1 MKKYLAALALVGC
14 LCSVLLVIAF
24 ITRDKEKSN
33 PDEPEE
39 VVEEVDTGVK
49 TVQQAVT
56 VEEPE
61 EEPEG
66 LTEIDGVL
74 YTEGGGRYMSAGDA
88 AAKEFMDT
96 AMLNHIDNPYAEEV
110 TAATWLCDQLGA
122 TWDGISWLSFYC
134 PMDDP
139 DNIYTVKVVLNN
151 EEHIVVFDTTTNKCA
166 LLSNN

>member
-88 AAKEFMDT
+88 AAKELDRK
-96 AMLNHIDNPYAEEV
+96 
-110 TAATWLCDQLGA
+110 
-122 TWDGISWLSFYC
+122 S
-134 PMDDP
+134 
-139 DNIYTVKVVLNN
+139 VV
-151 EEHIVVFDTTTNKCA
+151 
-166 LLSNN
+166 

>member
-49 TVQQAVT
+49 TVQQDVT
-56 VEEPE
+56 VEETE

-139 DNIYTVKVVLNN
+139 DNIYTVKVVLND
-151 EEHIVVFDTTTNKCA
+151 EEHIVVFDTTTNQCA